1 MVFVE
6 ECTFYDS
13 SLLDIDSFIINR
25 MQWIMHVGDETTNA
39 VLCFEKV
46 SEFFISNI
54 EKKALINETDF
65 YYYYYSISV

>member
-1 MVFVE
+1 MVYVE

-13 SLLDIDSFIINR
+13 SLLDIDSFINH
-25 MQWIMHVGDETTNA
+25 MLWIMYVGDETTNA

-54 EKKALINETDF
+54 EKKTLINETNF
-65 YYYYYSISV
+65 YYYYSISV